1 MGLKILG
8 LTKQFHGRKIIDHF
22 NLEINSGEVIALVG
36 RSGTGKT
43 TFIRMLTD
51 LEDADSGVISIDND
65 FLCKMTEESKI
76 QYTSKKER
84 KRYANQIGL
93 VFQDFQLFPN
103 LTALENCIEA
113 PVQKKI
119 MTKNQARKKAEQ
131 LLKTMKLLDKKDASP
146 KTLSGGEQQR
156 VAIARAMML
165 NPKILL
171 FDEPT
176 SALDRYSATVIGK
189 MIQTIAAAGTGILMV
204 THDVDFADTFSSKVI
219 SSDLFSK
226 TELSGV

>member
-1 MGLKILG
+1 MVLKILE
-8 LTKQFHGRKIIDHF
+8 LTKQFHEKKIIDHF

-36 RSGTGKT
+36 KSGTGKT
-43 TFIRMLTD
+43 TFIRMLAD
-51 LEDADSGVISIDND
+51 LEAADSGIISIDND
-65 FLCKMTEESKI
+65 FLCKMTEENKMHYASKEERER
-76 QYTSKKER
+76 YT
-84 KRYANQIGL
+84 NQIGM

-103 LTALENCIEA
+103 LTVLENCIEA
-113 PVQKKI
+113 PIQKKI

-131 LLKTMKLLDKKDASP
+131 LLKTMKLLEKKEASP

-176 SALDRYSATVIGK
+176 SALDRQSATVVGK

-204 THDVDFADTFSSKVI
+204 THDVDFADTFSSKII

-226 TELSGV
+226 TGVSVT